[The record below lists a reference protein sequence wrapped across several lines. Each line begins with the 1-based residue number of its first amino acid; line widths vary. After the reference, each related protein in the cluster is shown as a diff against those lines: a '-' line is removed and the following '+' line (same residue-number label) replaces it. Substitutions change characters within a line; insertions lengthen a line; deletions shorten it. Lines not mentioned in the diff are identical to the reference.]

1 MALNFN
7 AFHREIIFYFQDHT
21 YITAALA
28 GVLLLLMFK
37 KPKLFFIVVLIVAI
51 NLSSLYVI
59 SNISS
64 LGKAKKQNLIRKS
77 TVHAQTYSP

>member
-1 MALNFN
+1 MTLDFN
-7 AFHREIIFYFQDHT
+7 TFHREIIIYFQIHT
-21 YITAALA
+21 YIAAALA

-37 KPKLFFIVVLIVAI
+37 KPKLFFILVLIVSI

-64 LGKAKKQNLIRKS
+64 LGESKKENLIRKS
-77 TVHAQTYSP
+77 TFHVQAY